1 VAILVL
7 EPHRS
12 AVQFSGYR
20 RHLWLPM
27 DFARARALCYGEGCE
42 GKSDTD
48 STLLQPAVGEE
59 AVVMRKALWVT
70 GALLLRDHRVSCA
83 QP

>member
-1 VAILVL
+1 M
-7 EPHRS
+7 ER
-12 AVQFSGYR
+12 AVKG
-20 RHLWLPM
+20 
-27 DFARARALCYGEGCE
+27 RAR
-42 GKSDTD
+42 TD